1 MKKTISLWIIQI
13 IIIINISS
21 FLFYFLKNTSFL
33 FVVYKMNIPLYLKIE
48 TYFFNAI
55 MLLVLVIQ
63 VAALY
68 LSFKRNRLARI
79 FTLLGWFCFL
89 ISFLYSNFS
98 GGWAS
103 IPEGPIRYDSD
114 LERLG
119 ALWGKYEETA
129 LCLLLTA
136 FLCFSK
142 KMKQYFQFN

>member
-1 MKKTISLWIIQI
+1 MKKPISLWIIQI

-21 FLFYFLKNTSFL
+21 FLFYLLKNTSFL

-136 FLCFSK
+136 FCVFQKNETVFSI
-142 KMKQYFQFN
+142 

>member
-1 MKKTISLWIIQI
+1 
-13 IIIINISS
+13 
-21 FLFYFLKNTSFL
+21 
-33 FVVYKMNIPLYLKIE
+33 MNIPLYLKIE
-48 TYFFNAI
+48 TYFLNAI

-119 ALWGKYEETA
+119 ALWGSMRKLHYV
-129 LCLLLTA
+129 C
-136 FLCFSK
+136 C
-142 KMKQYFQFN
+142 